1 MRTALMLL
9 LVKKHLA
16 CTEGGGGEG
25 GGGVGRGRGEGET
38 GGKGKEKQN
47 ERKKKFIFFGLGEHA
62 QGVCETVRDSPVC
75 RPGTNV
81 KYILLFYCSCVNQY
95 SSHETGTAKPGMFYR
110 SHVNPYDSSAKP
122 GK

>member
-1 MRTALMLL
+1 MRTALILL
-9 LVKKHLA
+9 LVQKQLA
-16 CTEGGGGEG
+16 RAGGGEG
-25 GGGVGRGRGEGET
+25 ERGGRGGRGRAKAKAE
-38 GGKGKEKQN
+38 EKSL
-47 ERKKKFIFFGLGEHA
+47 FCLGEHA

-81 KYILLFYCSCVNQY
+81 KYILLFYSSCVNRY
-95 SSHETGTAKPGMFYR
+95 SIHKTGTAKPGMFYR